1 MSHVIS
7 PHSPSTTALWV
18 AWARAVEH
26 RRPDRLFADDLAA
39 AFLAAAGAE
48 AGTPPAEFR
57 EALPVAVATRTA
69 FFDEHLRTVT
79 AGGIRQVV
87 LLGAGLDTRAFRLP
101 WPAETSLYE
110 FDTPELLA
118 FKETVLDRQG
128 AAAACRRTALA
139 IDLTGDWPA
148 LLCAAGLDPGQP
160 VAWLAEG
167 LLPYLEGEAADR
179 LLTAIGRLSAP
190 GSTLALTYNPG
201 ALRTLASAPGG
212 RYLDDV
218 GVAHSALPSHPESW
232 LARHG
237 WQAHA
242 HDIVHQAVAHRR
254 APAAA
259 LERTGPGTSEC
270 WLVTATA
277 TATATATVAGRQ
289 PHHQTPPR

>member
-1 MSHVIS
+1 MSQVIS
-7 PHSPSTTALWV
+7 PRSPSTTALWV

-69 FFDEHLRTVT
+69 FFDEHLRSVT

-128 AAAACRRTALA
+128 AAATCRRTPLA

-167 LLPYLEGEAADR
+167 LLPYLEVEAADR
-179 LLTAIGRLSAP
+179 LLTEIGRLSAP

-212 RYLDDV
+212 RHLDRV
-218 GVAHSALPSHPESW
+218 GVAHPALPSHPQPW

-242 HDIVHQAVAHRR
+242 HDIIHQAVAHRR

-259 LERTGPGTSEC
+259 MERTSPGTSEC
-270 WLVTATA
+270 WLVTATIP
-277 TATATATVAGRQ
+277 GQ
-289 PHHQTPPR
+289 QSHHQPPQR